1 VFSSITGANYFA
13 AQVCGGMVIGHR
25 VNRCVLAAWRER
37 GSDWVALCF
46 HVQLG
51 WVEGENGWVV
61 TVRDLLECVQGKQY
75 AFTDRR
81 ALGDFVAE
89 WYREPERVAT
99 NRVPFYDGGL
109 NSEGV

>member
-1 VFSSITGANYFA
+1 MAELSRKQKQCIV
-13 AQVCGGMVIGHR
+13 VDPC
-25 VNRCVLAAWRER
+25 
-37 GSDWVALCF
+37 
-46 HVQLG
+46 
-51 WVEGENGWVV
+51 ENGWVV

-75 AFTDRR
+75 AFTDRL

>member
-1 VFSSITGANYFA
+1 
-13 AQVCGGMVIGHR
+13 M
-25 VNRCVLAAWRER
+25 
-37 GSDWVALCF
+37 
-46 HVQLG
+46 
-51 WVEGENGWVV
+51 
-61 TVRDLLECVQGKQY
+61 RDLLECVQGKQY